1 MNPSIG
7 RTAWMERSLPL
18 FLLLLATFFLFANL
32 DDYLL
37 WQDEANAALLGKNI
51 LSYGVPRVFDG
62 NNLLVFI
69 HSDVDESLIWRL
81 WGWLPLYL
89 NALVYQVFGV
99 STWGARFPYALM
111 GLAFLAWSFFR
122 VRRERPFWVAALFLL
137 LCAFSVP
144 LLLHFRQCQYYAP
157 SIVFTG
163 LLFFLGQGDL
173 TRFGAR
179 AAFVLTSLLSFHT
192 HILIWMASMAASG
205 IRHLVSALEDTHR
218 WKDLVQTYLLALL
231 LALPGV
237 FVYRPWEFQRDHQT
251 RMGFEGLAY
260 LKKLVFDF
268 SNLVEPVYGFHAFAV
283 MAVLIL
289 PAIAV
294 FRKSFSLRTGAP
306 FGFCLIYFLFISL
319 FSRNAYFRYFAP
331 LIPIFFYGLALVA
344 EALFARKRVVGAL
357 FLTTLLVTNIL
368 HIRVSR
374 DGELYS
380 VFRQYLYEL
389 TRENTD
395 VNEVIVDHLRENS
408 RPTDVVFA
416 NYGAF
421 PIIYYTGLR
430 VGGGPTGYLV
440 PSVPQRVDVEVVRE
454 PEWIIVRQS
463 FAVHKDKLI
472 ALRRAGDYERV
483 PLDAVDTI
491 WGNRPSPYFHH
502 YATPSKGPSIEL
514 YRRWEGS

>member
-1 MNPSIG
+1 MNPSNG
-7 RTAWMERSLPL
+7 RSAWLERSLPL
-18 FLLLLATFFLFANL
+18 FLLLLAALFVFVNL

-62 NNLLVFI
+62 VNLLVFI

-89 NALVYQVFGV
+89 NALVYQLFGV

-122 VRRERPFWVAALFLL
+122 VRRERPFWVAALFVL

-157 SIVFTG
+157 SIVLTG

-173 TRFGAR
+173 TRLGTR
-179 AAFVLTSLLSFHT
+179 AAFALTSLLLFHT
-192 HILIWMASMAASG
+192 HVLIWMASMAASG
-205 IRHLVSALEDTHR
+205 ARHLASALKGACR
-218 WKDLVQTYLLALL
+218 WRDLVQTYLIALL

-237 FVYRPWEFQRDHQT
+237 FIYRPWEFQRDHQT
-251 RMGFEGLAY
+251 RMGFDALAY

-268 SNLVEPVYGFHAFAV
+268 ANVVEPIYGFHAFAV

-289 PAIAV
+289 AAFLIS
-294 FRKSFSLRTGAP
+294 RKSLSMRAGVPLL
-306 FGFCLIYFLFISL
+306 FCLVYFLFISL

-331 LIPIFFYGLALVA
+331 LIPIFLYGLTLLA
-344 EALFARKRVVGAL
+344 EALFARKRALGVL
-357 FLTTLLVTNIL
+357 FLATLLVTNVL
-368 HIRVSR
+368 HIRMS
-374 DGELYS
+374 GGGQLYS
-380 VFRQYLYEL
+380 VFRQFLHEL
-389 TRENTD
+389 TRENSD
-395 VNEVIVDHLRENS
+395 VNEAIVDHLRQNS
-408 RPTDVVFA
+408 RPADVVFT

-440 PSVPQRVDVEVVRE
+440 PSVPQRVDVEVVRD
-454 PEWIIVRQS
+454 PEWIVVRQS

-483 PLDAVDTI
+483 PLDAVDTT

-514 YRRWEGS
+514 YRRREGP